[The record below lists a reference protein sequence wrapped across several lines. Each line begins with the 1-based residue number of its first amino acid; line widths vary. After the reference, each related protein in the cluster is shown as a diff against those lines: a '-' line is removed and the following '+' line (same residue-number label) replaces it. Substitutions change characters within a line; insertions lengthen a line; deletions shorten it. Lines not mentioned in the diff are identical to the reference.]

1 MSIEQIYRQES
12 GKVLATLIRLL
23 GDFDL
28 AEEAAQ
34 EAFVAALEKW
44 PVEGTPANPCA
55 WLISTGR
62 HKAIDAI
69 RRRERFEAK
78 SAELPRPITFPEVEE
93 EETMLRDD
101 RLRLIFTC
109 CHPAL
114 AQEAQVALTLRTL
127 GGLSTEEISRA
138 FLVPVTTMAQR
149 LVRAKQKIREACIP
163 YRVPPDTELGA
174 RLDAVLL
181 VVYLIFNEGYS
192 SNAHDLSS
200 EAIRLARVICELLPA
215 QKETR
220 GLLAL
225 MLLHHSRR
233 ATRVRDG
240 EIVLLEEQDR
250 AQWDR
255 ANIEEGVALVEAVLP
270 GGVPGPYALQAA
282 IAALHA
288 KAPRPEDTD
297 WPQIAALYSI
307 LLQVHHSPVIE
318 LNRAV
323 AIAMADGPEEGLR
336 LIAVIEQRGELK
348 DYYLLHSARGD
359 LLRRSKRWA
368 ESASAYRQ
376 ALTLVS
382 NDAERQFL
390 SRRLGEMIKAGSS
403 PS

>member
-1 MSIEQIYRQES
+1 MTIEKIYRQES

-44 PVEGTPANPCA
+44 PSEGTPANPCA

-62 HKAIDAI
+62 YKAIDAI

-78 SAELPRPITFPEVEE
+78 SAEMPPPVTLPEIEEV
-93 EETMLRDD
+93 ETMLRDD

-127 GGLSTEEISRA
+127 GGLTTEEIARA
-138 FLVPVTTMAQR
+138 FLVPVATMAQR
-149 LVRAKQKIREACIP
+149 LVRAKQKIRDACIP
-163 YRVPPDTELGA
+163 YRVPPDSELA
-174 RLDAVLL
+174 ERLDAVLL

-192 SNAHDLSS
+192 SHATDLSG
-200 EAIRLARVICELLPA
+200 EAIRLERVICELLPD

-225 MLLHHSRR
+225 MLLHYSRR
-233 ATRVRDG
+233 ATRTRDG
-240 EIVLLEEQDR
+240 EIVLLEDQDR
-250 AQWDR
+250 TQWDR
-255 ANIEEGVALVEAVLP
+255 ADIVEGIAIVEAVLP
-270 GGVPGPYALQAA
+270 GGMPGPYALQAA

-288 KAPRPEDTD
+288 KASRPEDTD
-297 WPQIAALYSI
+297 WRQIAALYSI

-323 AIAMADGPEEGLR
+323 AIAMADGPDEGLR

-359 LLRRSKRWA
+359 LLRRSKQWA
-368 ESASAYRQ
+368 ESAEAYRR
-376 ALTLVS
+376 ALALVT
-382 NDAERQFL
+382 NDAERRFL
-390 SRRLGEMIKAGSS
+390 SRRLDEVIKAGSS

>member
-44 PVEGTPANPCA
+44 PVEGTPANRCA

-78 SAELPRPITFPEVEE
+78 SAELPQPITFPEVEE

-127 GGLSTEEISRA
+127 GGLSTEEIARA

-149 LVRAKQKIREACIP
+149 LVRAKQKIRDACIP
-163 YRVPPDTELGA
+163 YRVPPDKELGA

-192 SNAHDLSS
+192 PNAHDLSS
-200 EAIRLARVICELLPA
+200 EAIRLARLICELLPA

-255 ANIEEGVALVEAVLP
+255 ADIDEGVALVEAVLP

-297 WPQIAALYSI
+297 WPQIAAVYSI

-323 AIAMADGPEEGLR
+323 AIAMADGPEQGLR

-359 LLRRSKRWA
+359 LLRRSKRWEEA
-368 ESASAYRQ
+368 GAAYRQ
-376 ALTLVS
+376 ALALVT
-382 NDAERQFL
+382 NDAERRFL
-390 SRRLGEMIKAGSS
+390 SRRLDEVLKAGSS